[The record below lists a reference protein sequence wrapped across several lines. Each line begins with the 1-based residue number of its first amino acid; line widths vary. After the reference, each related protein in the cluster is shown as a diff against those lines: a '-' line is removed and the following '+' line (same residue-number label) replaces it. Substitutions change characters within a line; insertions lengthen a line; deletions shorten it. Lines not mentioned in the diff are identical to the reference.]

1 MKILITGGNGYL
13 AKSITKSLWSKYHII
28 AEDNNGVF
36 MFLGYEFGYNNV
48 TVDSITGKKMN
59 EFIGY
64 NLSFNFEEKRLA
76 NQLIGNL
83 VDLGFTVIDD
93 PYEYTVILFGERVE
107 TDGGLVE
114 AEDCVANE
122 LNN

>member
-1 MKILITGGNGYL
+1 
-13 AKSITKSLWSKYHII
+13 
-28 AEDNNGVF
+28 

-76 NQLIGNL
+76 NQLIGSL
-83 VDLGFTVIDD
+83 VDLGFTIIDD
-93 PYEYTVILFGERVE
+93 PYEYSVILFGERVE
-107 TDGGLVE
+107 ADGGLVE
-114 AEDCVANE
+114 AEDCVAND
-122 LNN
+122 LKD